1 MSDDSPGSFRPT
13 SRFCGKSGYPFGS
26 NVHELALECSTFS
39 IAPIP
44 ATCKT
49 ISTAT
54 VSASSSTHLAA
65 PFTQSS
71 FWSFR
76 YEDGDEL
83 RDFDAL
89 DCGPDSQ
96 ARDRTDKRGPSHQG
110 RSERIRDPVRRRVT
124 LDPQARVL
132 QDVEGRGRG
141 IPPRYPK
148 QHPHHPRKLRLSGRG
163 ARHYRWAFSLRVVV
177 NSES

>member
-1 MSDDSPGSFRPT
+1 MSDDSPGSFRST

-83 RDFDAL
+83 GDFDPL
-89 DCGPDSQ
+89 DCGPDST
-96 ARDRTDKRGPSHQG
+96 ARDRTDKRGPSHRG
-110 RSERIRDPVRRRVT
+110 RSGGKADSTGRPAPDSTPRLHRDPSLCCLHPTPSSADVGPHNPHPAPSERIRAT
-124 LDPQARVL
+124 
-132 QDVEGRGRG
+132 
-141 IPPRYPK
+141 
-148 QHPHHPRKLRLSGRG
+148 
-163 ARHYRWAFSLRVVV
+163 
-177 NSES
+177 

>member
-54 VSASSSTHLAA
+54 VSASSSIRMAA
-65 PFTQSS
+65 PFAQSS
-71 FWSFR
+71 IWSYR

-83 RDFDAL
+83 NDFDPL

-96 ARDRTDKRGPSHQG
+96 ARYRTYKRDPSH
-110 RSERIRDPVRRRVT
+110 
-124 LDPQARVL
+124 
-132 QDVEGRGRG
+132 RGRCG
-141 IPPRYPK
+141 PKDDPP
-148 QHPHHPRKLRLSGRG
+148 
-163 ARHYRWAFSLRVVV
+163 
-177 NSES
+177 ESMAP

>member
-1 MSDDSPGSFRPT
+1 
-13 SRFCGKSGYPFGS
+13 GYPFGS

-76 YEDGDEL
+76 YEEGDEL
-83 RDFDAL
+83 RDFDPL

-96 ARDRTDKRGPSHQG
+96 ARDRTDKRGPSHRG
-110 RSERIRDPVRRRVT
+110 RSGRKDDSTGCPAPDSTPRLHRDPSLCCLQQTASSEMLVRITWTKDGGKEIAT
-124 LDPQARVL
+124 LSE
-132 QDVEGRGRG
+132 EGSR
-141 IPPRYPK
+141 
-148 QHPHHPRKLRLSGRG
+148 
-163 ARHYRWAFSLRVVV
+163 
-177 NSES
+177 